1 MLPSVVYQMLVLVS
15 RLVPVLVSVTVCV
28 PEKALLAGEIVGA
41 AEVVV
46 PVPALEYVLPLQLF

>member
-1 MLPSVVYQMLVLVS
+1 MVYQMLVLVS
-15 RLVPVLVSVTVCV
+15 RLAPVLVSVTVCV

-46 PVPALEYVLPLQLF
+46 PVPALE